1 MCALALLCL
10 SVALLKPGGRERKV
24 GTEEEKEKKGGGS
37 WGERDLCA
45 GTAFGRPLP
54 CAQRPGGLTQ
64 TTGCSPSFERILKTF
79 ALCYYF
85 MCLL

>member
-10 SVALLKPGGRERKV
+10 SVALLKPGCRERKV

-54 CAQRPGGLTQ
+54 CA
-64 TTGCSPSFERILKTF
+64 
-79 ALCYYF
+79 
-85 MCLL
+85 